1 MSKKSTQITVLMA
14 GEILGLSER
23 SVLNY
28 IKTKEIE
35 AVKVGKQWHVSKASV
50 EAFQQRHGF
59 IGSAVLN
66 AEETISEDPQ
76 ESPKQQGQRANY
88 NRSLSCFRCF
98 QLCRQAFQMPKWN
111 LADLSDEVLKERLR
125 TNRSRAIEHLGSGFY
140 SFHSSAK
147 SQHYEYSRSA
157 VGGILALLR
166 AGPND
171 LVESWGNEISF
182 LEQELLPAY
191 AALIKKI
198 ERRK

>member
-1 MSKKSTQITVLMA
+1 MA

-59 IGSAVLN
+59 VGNAVLN
-66 AEETISEDPQ
+66 AEETLSAEP
-76 ESPKQQGQRANY
+76 ESPKPQELKKHSEQRATQT
-88 NRSLSCFRCF
+88 RSLSSFRCF
-98 QLCRQAFQMPKWN
+98 QLCRQAFQMPKWS

-125 TNRSRAIEHLGSGFY
+125 INRSRAIEHLGSGFY
-140 SFHSSAK
+140 SFHSNAK
-147 SQHYEYSRSA
+147 NQHYEYSRSA

-166 AGPND
+166 AGPDD
-171 LVESWGNEISF
+171 LVESWGNEILF